1 MCTQS
6 LYYQQ
11 IINDLLLPHK
21 ALSELLIR
29 LVQQFTPPKITG
41 LLFYPRLSY
50 YFLGFIQIKENVMS
64 KIEDKT
70 VWRAQK
76 GAEALEGIDQG
87 LRSYLSRVY
96 MFMAFGLLLTGGA
109 SYAVANSPEV
119 MQLIFGTPLKW
130 LVIFA
135 PLGLVFF
142 MSYRINTLKYA
153 TAQALFWIYSA
164 MVGLSLASLFL
175 AYTGTSIARV
185 FFVTSSLFGVMSLYG
200 YTTRRDLSGMG
211 SFMFMGLIGIIIA
224 SVINMFM
231 QSSAMQFMISVIGV
245 LVFTGLTAYDTQAI
259 KLMYYE
265 GDGEEVMGKKALMGA
280 LRLYL
285 DFLNLFLYM
294 LHFMGDRR

>member
-1 MCTQS
+1 
-6 LYYQQ
+6 
-11 IINDLLLPHK
+11 
-21 ALSELLIR
+21 
-29 LVQQFTPPKITG
+29 
-41 LLFYPRLSY
+41 
-50 YFLGFIQIKENVMS
+50 MS

-70 VWRAQK
+70 VWRAQR
-76 GAEALEGIDQG
+76 GAEALDGIDQG

-96 MFMAFGLLLTGGA
+96 MFMAFGLLLTGGV
-109 SYAVANSPEV
+109 SYAVSNSPEM
-119 MQLIFGTPLKW
+119 MQLIFGTPLQW

-142 MSYRINTLKYA
+142 MSYRINSLSFS
-153 TAQALFWIYSA
+153 TAQALFWVYSA
-164 MVGLSLASLFL
+164 TVGLSLASIFL

-185 FFVTSSLFGVMSLYG
+185 FFITSSMFGVMSFYG

-224 SVINMFM
+224 SIINMFL
-231 QSSAMQFMISVIGV
+231 QSSAMQFIISIIGV

-265 GDGEEVMGKKALMGA
+265 GDDEEVLGKKALMGA

-285 DFLNLFLYM
+285 DFLNLFLYL
-294 LHFMGDRR
+294 LHFVGDRR